1 MTGEYGPPA
10 SERHDPEPRRWAT
23 RPGGPQGPVDLER
36 LRDLIRRRLDQ
47 IEALARERLASVQ
60 SPGGV
65 EPSESERE
73 LLRRVNEL
81 EEINE
86 RIRGQAERHEQDWRS
101 AFEQLEEDRKLLA
114 DAWERLERARVE
126 LHVEPSHDRGS
137 RTAPSDRPAAPQV
150 RSQTSGTPDDSV
162 TQAILQQF
170 HLLRSDVRRT
180 ANQRKA
186 R

>member
-1 MTGEYGPPA
+1 MTGEHGPPV
-10 SERHDPEPRRWAT
+10 SERLETEPRRRAA
-23 RPGGPQGPVDLER
+23 RPGGLPGQVDLER

-47 IEALARERLASVQ
+47 IEALARERLGSVEA
-60 SPGGV
+60 PGTI
-65 EPSESERE
+65 ENSETEKE
-73 LLRRVNEL
+73 LLRRLAEL
-81 EEINE
+81 EEANE

-114 DAWERLERARVE
+114 DAWDRLERARIEV
-126 LHVEPSHDRGS
+126 HVEPAHDRGS
-137 RTAPSDRPAAPQV
+137 RSAPSDRPTAPQV
-150 RSQTSGTPDDSV
+150 RSQASGTPDDSV

-170 HLLRSDVRRT
+170 HLLRCDVRRT